1 MSQDTHALSGAYAL
15 DALSPEEAERF
26 ERHLEGCDPCRV
38 EVREF
43 REVAA
48 QLGARAAE
56 TPPASLREKVLTHAD
71 RTRQEPPPGT
81 PIGTG
86 SAKSARV
93 TPLRRRWVGLLAAAA
108 FVLVA
113 GVAVLQPVLDSDE
126 EPAGPTLAAPV
137 AQVFEAE
144 DVRAETVEVP
154 DGGTLRVAVSLEQD
168 RMAVDARALPD
179 PGDDQVYQLWTGRDG
194 EMTSAGVLG
203 PEATGA
209 AMAIP
214 EDGVTLNVT
223 IEPAGGSDQPT
234 SNPIVTVEPA
244 DL

>member
-1 MSQDTHALSGAYAL
+1 VSQDTHALSGAYAL
-15 DALSPEEAERF
+15 DALSPEEAGRF

-71 RTRQEPPPGT
+71 RTRQEPPPG
-81 PIGTG
+81 GTG
-86 SAKSARV
+86 SVEGARV
-93 TPLRRRWVGLLAAAA
+93 TPLRRRWVGFLAAAA

-113 GVAVLQPVLDSDE
+113 GVAVLQPALDRDE
-126 EPAGPTLAAPV
+126 EPAIPALAAPV

-144 DVRAETVEVP
+144 DVRAETVEVA
-154 DGGTLRVAVSLEQD
+154 DGGVLRVAVSREQD

-179 PGDDQVYQLWTGRDG
+179 PGGDQVYQLWTGRDG
-194 EMTSAGVLG
+194 RMTSAGVLD

-209 AMAIP
+209 AMAMP
-214 EDGVTLNVT
+214 EAGVTLNVT
-223 IEPAGGSDQPT
+223 IEPAGGSEQPT
-234 SNPIVTVEPA
+234 STPIVTVEPA